1 MLMEKG
7 RKGKRILAK
16 EACLLTLMYV
26 LDNTRMDS
34 WNKMKWGIY
43 NMSLI
48 LTLFKKTYNHWSVTT
63 LEKNKAAL

>member
-26 LDNTRMDS
+26 LDN
-34 WNKMKWGIY
+34 
-43 NMSLI
+43 
-48 LTLFKKTYNHWSVTT
+48 
-63 LEKNKAAL
+63 KAPGWTPETK